1 MSCIQGLSLQTLNL
15 VKLWLLY
22 IFLVSMFR
30 ERHTFLAN
38 AALKHRLL
46 SFNLSPPG
54 GLTFREVKWM
64 NASVNKSL
72 SSVTSIL
79 NTKPCCCIMW
89 KKGKKKRKFNLLDAD
104 NTCFYEKYAPLILFL
119 GTCVKPWVPG
129 IRCRSLPSEF
139 VKHHQRRGWGERN
152 TGVCVPTSREIKQV
166 MEPGVDR
173 RSKRQRDGNEE
184 RRERKKGSIDSQS
197 PWCILG
203 VEPGRR
209 N

>member
-1 MSCIQGLSLQTLNL
+1 MSERFCEQKPRLSHIDTEYKTL
-15 VKLWLLY
+15 LLHH
-22 IFLVSMFR
+22 V
-30 ERHTFLAN
+30 
-38 AALKHRLL
+38 
-46 SFNLSPPG
+46 
-54 GLTFREVKWM
+54 
-64 NASVNKSL
+64 
-72 SSVTSIL
+72 
-79 NTKPCCCIMW
+79 
-89 KKGKKKRKFNLLDAD
+89 KKREKEKKIQPVRCWQHL
-104 NTCFYEKYAPLILFL
+104 FYEKYAPLILFL

-152 TGVCVPTSREIKQV
+152 TGDCVPTSREIKQV

-184 RRERKKGSIDSQS
+184 RRERKKRSIDSQS